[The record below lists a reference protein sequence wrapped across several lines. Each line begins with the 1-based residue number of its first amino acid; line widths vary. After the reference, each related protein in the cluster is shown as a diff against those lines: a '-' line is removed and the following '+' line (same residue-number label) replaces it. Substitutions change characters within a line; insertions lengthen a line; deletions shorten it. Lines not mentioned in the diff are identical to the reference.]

1 MNQDPTDDRLFS
13 LEVNEDPSLVDEYT
27 LTLVVNSVNYSA
39 DVTPKSISLPVSVR
53 CTDPELVE
61 IWTTPADWEP
71 TEYDQSLT

>member
-1 MNQDPTDDRLFS
+1 MKQDPTDDRLFS
-13 LEVNEDPSLVDEYT
+13 LEVNEDPSLVGEYT
-27 LTLVVNSVNYSA
+27 LTLEVNSVDYSA

-71 TEYDQSLT
+71 TEYDQS

>member
-1 MNQDPTDDRLFS
+1 MIQDLADDQLFS
-13 LEVNEDPSLVDEYT
+13 FEVNEDPSLIDDFE
-27 LTLVVNSVNYSA
+27 LVVEVDLVDYS
-39 DVTPKSISLPVSVR
+39 DDIEPLYISLPVSVI